1 MSVPPVTTI
10 PFVKQTRASHAGG
23 GVAVSIEIPDSKYYT
38 RFTFQ
43 VTGFTAALTLVLE
56 GSFNGTWSPLNVT
69 SYTLPTITTS
79 AAGMIFSIDLY
90 APLPGGLRFT
100 SVAVNNAAGIIYAEM
115 TGSTGNT
122 NR

>member
-10 PFVKQTRASHAGG
+10 PFVKQTRATHAGG
-23 GVAVSIEIPDSKYYT
+23 GAVVAIEIPDSKYYT

-43 VTGFTAALTLVLE
+43 VTGFTNALPLVLE

-69 SYTLPTITTS
+69 SYVLPTIAGS

-100 SVAVNNAAGIIYAEM
+100 AGANNDAGVIYVEM
-115 TGSTGNT
+115 TGATGNT